1 MDSTTLK
8 DHFLQHRP
16 AMLESIRELVE
27 RESPSMEKPRLDE
40 LARYLQ
46 GRFAKAGAAASI
58 LPNPTHGDH
67 LRAVFPA
74 SENAAARP
82 AVILGHFDTVWPAG
96 TLDRRP
102 FEIQDGQAR
111 GPGIFDMKANLVLA
125 EFALRAVADLDLKM
139 PRPAVVLLVADE
151 EIGSPTARPLVEE
164 HARQAEYVLVVEP
177 PLPGG
182 VLKTARKGT
191 GYFAME
197 VEGRAAHAGIEP
209 EKGIS
214 AIQELAHQIH
224 YLHGLNDAAAGS
236 TVNVGIVRGG
246 TRSNVV
252 AAQATAEI
260 DVRVWTTAEAERL
273 EQAILGV
280 QPVAPGIALE
290 VNGGF
295 KRPPMERN
303 PATGALFE
311 RAREIGVRLGLD
323 LQEGSTG
330 GGSDGNFS
338 AALGIPTLDGL
349 GAPGGG
355 AHAEDE
361 HILIDSLPQ
370 RAALLTALLLQL

>member
-1 MDSTTLK
+1 
-8 DHFLQHRP
+8 
-16 AMLESIRELVE
+16 
-27 RESPSMEKPRLDE
+27 
-40 LARYLQ
+40 
-46 GRFAKAGAAASI
+46 
-58 LPNPTHGDH
+58 
-67 LRAVFPA
+67 
-74 SENAAARP
+74 
-82 AVILGHFDTVWPAG
+82 
-96 TLDRRP
+96 
-102 FEIQDGQAR
+102 
-111 GPGIFDMKANLVLA
+111 
-125 EFALRAVADLDLKM
+125 
-139 PRPAVVLLVADE
+139 
-151 EIGSPTARPLVEE
+151 
-164 HARQAEYVLVVEP
+164 
-177 PLPGG
+177 
-182 VLKTARKGT
+182 
-191 GYFAME
+191 
-197 VEGRAAHAGIEP
+197 
-209 EKGIS
+209 
-214 AIQELAHQIH
+214 
-224 YLHGLNDAAAGS
+224 
-236 TVNVGIVRGG
+236 
-246 TRSNVV
+246 VV